1 MAAGGACLSRSKEHI
16 MGLALTDSFEV
27 IDPRFGKLAFGNV
40 HVERLYTGC
49 RWAEGPAWFAAGRYL
64 VWSDI
69 PNDRMLRWDETDG
82 SVSVFRQPAFNTN
95 GHTVDREGRLVSCEH
110 RGRCV
115 SRTEH
120 DGKRTVLADRI
131 DGKRFNS
138 PNDLVVKSD
147 GSIWF
152 TDPSYG
158 IDSDYEGDAA
168 PSDIGACRV
177 YRLDAAS
184 GRVTIVASDFV
195 QPNGLAFS
203 PDESLL
209 YVVDTGVTHQ
219 ADGPHHVRRFKVAS
233 DGASLSGGEV
243 FATCAAGLY
252 DGLRVDVH
260 GNLWLSAGDGV
271 HCHASDGMLL
281 GKVLVPETVA
291 NVCFGGPKLNRLFIC
306 GTTSLYSVFLN
317 TRAAPRGR

>member
-1 MAAGGACLSRSKEHI
+1 MVIE
-16 MGLALTDSFEV
+16 LTESFEV
-27 IDPRFGKLAFGNV
+27 LDPRFRKLVFPNV
-40 HVERLYTGC
+40 HVEELWTGC

-82 SVSVFRQPAFNTN
+82 SVSVFRQPAMNSN
-95 GHTVDREGRLVSCEH
+95 GHTVDLQGRLVSCEH

-120 DGKRTVLADRI
+120 DGSRSVLVSHV
-131 DGKRFNS
+131 DGKRLNS
-138 PNDLVVKSD
+138 PNDVVVKSD

-168 PSDIGACRV
+168 PSEIGARQV
-177 YRLDAAS
+177 YRIDPAS
-184 GRVTIVASDFV
+184 GAISVVASDFV

-209 YVVDTGVTHQ
+209 YVVDTGATHQ
-219 ADGPHHVRRFKVAS
+219 VDGPHHVRRFHVWEN
-233 DGASLSGGEV
+233 GTLTGGDV
-243 FATCAAGLY
+243 FSTCPVGLY
-252 DGLRVDVH
+252 DGLRVDVQ

-271 HCHASDGMLL
+271 HCHAPDGTLL
-281 GKVLVPETVA
+281 GKILIPETVA
-291 NVCFGGPKLNRLFIC
+291 NVCFGGAKLNRLFIC
-306 GTTSLYSVFLN
+306 GTTSLYAVYLN
-317 TRAAPRGR
+317 TRGARPRAA

>member
-1 MAAGGACLSRSKEHI
+1 MRQNSKLKTMALP
-16 MGLALTDSFEV
+16 LTPSFEV
-27 IDPRFGKLAFGNV
+27 IDPRFRSLTFPNV
-40 HVERLYTGC
+40 HVEKLHTGC

-82 SVSVFRQPAFNTN
+82 SVSLFRQPSMHSN
-95 GHTVDREGRLVSCEH
+95 GNSVDLQGRLVTCEH

-120 DGKRTVLADRI
+120 DGSRSVLASHFE
-131 DGKRFNS
+131 GKRFNS
-138 PNDLVVKSD
+138 PNDVVVESD
-147 GSIWF
+147 GSVWF

-168 PSDIGACRV
+168 PSEIGEQRV
-177 YRLDAAS
+177 YRVDAGS
-184 GRVTIVASDFV
+184 GAIGIVASDFV

-209 YVVDTGVTHQ
+209 YIVDTGATHRD
-219 ADGPHHVRRFKVAS
+219 DGPHHVRRFRVKAN
-233 DGASLSGGEV
+233 GALSGGEV
-243 FATCAAGLY
+243 FATCPVGLY

-271 HCHASDGMLL
+271 HCHAPDGELL
-281 GKVLVPETVA
+281 GKVLVPETVS
-291 NVCFGGPKLNRLFIC
+291 NLCFGGPKRNRMFIC
-306 GTTSLYSVFLN
+306 GTTSLYSVYLN
-317 TRAAPRGR
+317 TRGAGARSPA

>member
-1 MAAGGACLSRSKEHI
+1 MVIE
-16 MGLALTDSFEV
+16 LTDSFEV
-27 IDPRFGKLAFGNV
+27 LDPRFRKLVFPNV
-40 HVERLYTGC
+40 HLEELWTGC

-82 SVSVFRQPAFNTN
+82 SVSVFRQPAMHSN
-95 GHTVDREGRLVSCEH
+95 GHTVDGQGRLVSCEH

-120 DGKRTVLADRI
+120 DGSRSVLVAGVEGRQL
-131 DGKRFNS
+131 NS
-138 PNDLVVKSD
+138 PNDVVVKSD

-168 PSDIGACRV
+168 PSEIGASRV
-177 YRLDAAS
+177 YRLDEARGAIS
-184 GRVTIVASDFV
+184 VVADDFV

-209 YVVDTGVTHQ
+209 YIVDTGATHI
-219 ADGPHHVRRFKVAS
+219 DNGPHHVRRFRVKA
-233 DGASLSGGEV
+233 DGTLAGGEV
-243 FATCAAGLY
+243 FAICPTGLY

-271 HCHASDGMLL
+271 HCHAPDGTLL
-281 GKVLVPETVA
+281 GKILVPETVA
-291 NVCFGGPKLNRLFIC
+291 NVCFGGAKLNRLFIC
-306 GTTSLYSVFLN
+306 ATTSLYAVYLN
-317 TRAAPRGR
+317 TRGITAVAPRR